1 MQELNQHVATLEQN
15 IVLLLNKLKDNHY
28 ALETLKQKLEEKSSL
43 ESKLKEDNLALKKE
57 KDSLIMANSL
67 LGSKDSNATTKHKIN
82 ALIQQVDACISELQ
96 QMA

>member
-1 MQELNQHVATLEQN
+1 MQESNQHVATLEQN

-28 ALETLKQKLEEKSSL
+28 ALETLKQQLEEKSSL
-43 ESKLKEDNLALKKE
+43 ESKLKEDNLALNKE

-82 ALIQQVDACISELQ
+82 ALIQQVDACIAELQ

>member
-1 MQELNQHVATLEQN
+1 MQESNQHVATLEQN